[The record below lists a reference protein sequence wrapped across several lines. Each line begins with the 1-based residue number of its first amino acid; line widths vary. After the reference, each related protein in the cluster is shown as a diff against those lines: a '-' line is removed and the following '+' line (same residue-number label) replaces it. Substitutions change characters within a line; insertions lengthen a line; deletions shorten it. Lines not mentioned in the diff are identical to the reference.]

1 MLTTTLLVFLLPG
14 VTASTISSFH
24 NHMPILAPN
33 LKFEVMAATRTESS
47 MSDRFPPFFLII
59 LVIWSS
65 SPSFKTTNSLRS
77 QSSETWSLEVQRVRL
92 TKVLKNHASPNT
104 PITTWY
110 KHGFEYLFLPPRDLT
125 QCMDVSPNPG
135 PTFAHVL
142 ASKRACS
149 YATHVPVQGMQF
161 TKPNPSI

>member
-1 MLTTTLLVFLLPG
+1 MYHVF
-14 VTASTISSFH
+14 H
-24 NHMPILAPN
+24 
-33 LKFEVMAATRTESS
+33 ER
-47 MSDRFPPFFLII
+47 
-59 LVIWSS
+59 SS
-65 SPSFKTTNSLRS
+65 SRPSFKTTNSLRS

-104 PITTWY
+104 PITAWY
-110 KHGFEYLFLPPRDLT
+110 KHGFEYLFLPPTDLT

-135 PTFAHVL
+135 PTFAHVS

-161 TKPNPSI
+161 TKPNPFNQRLFTVADNEPRFVYQRKDLLAFNVA

>member
-1 MLTTTLLVFLLPG
+1 
-14 VTASTISSFH
+14 
-24 NHMPILAPN
+24 
-33 LKFEVMAATRTESS
+33 MAATRTASS

-65 SPSFKTTNSLRS
+65 SPSFKTTNRVRS
-77 QSSETWSLEVQRVRL
+77 QSSETWSSEVQRVRL
-92 TKVLKNHASPNT
+92 TKVLKDHASPNT
-104 PITTWY
+104 PITVWY
-110 KHGFEYLFLPPRDLT
+110 KNGFEYLFLPPRDLP
-125 QCMDVSPNPG
+125 QCMDVSSNPG

-161 TKPNPSI
+161 TEPNPSI